1 MEITRKFFVE
11 VWSGLI
17 WLTVGRVLGFYEQGN
32 EYTCYI
38 QSKGLSKFL
47 SNCQFFKIDL
57 ATWT

>member
-1 MEITRKFFVE
+1 ME